1 MLNIDLTR
9 AIYNAKLLIVYQIS
23 QMQHVKSN
31 YNHHE
36 WATSF
41 AKSKSNTYI

>member
-1 MLNIDLTR
+1 MLNIDLMRT
-9 AIYNAKLLIVYQIS
+9 IHNAKLLIGYQIS
-23 QMQHVKSN
+23 QMQHVKSD
-31 YNHHE
+31 YNHHK